1 MLDLLFDFSI
11 EGNKM
16 KRRYTESERRQRLKN
31 SLSKEKFEKLEL
43 DREIKRMES
52 AREIQES
59 IDQDNWFDELNRK
72 VIK

>member
-1 MLDLLFDFSI
+1 LDLLFDFSI

>member
-1 MLDLLFDFSI
+1 
-11 EGNKM
+11 M